1 MNNKTTFHR
10 WVSLAL
16 TLLLCVLS
24 AMAQKDTRRK
34 AADGVPPSKG
44 APLAIKKA
52 DGKTKMAYALMGF
65 DYQQNSLTNFLVQFP
80 FTNGATFT
88 PVIKMC
94 DGGYDLTA
102 GAYADGYYYAERTQT
117 DANGI

>member
-10 WVSLAL
+10 WASLAL
-16 TLLLCVLS
+16 TLLLCVLP

-65 DYQQNSLTNFLVQFP
+65 DYQQSSLTNFLVQFP
-80 FTNGATFT
+80 FTDGATFT

-102 GAYADGYYYAERTQT
+102 GVYADG
-117 DANGI
+117 